1 MVQIRAVF
9 EFGAAASVI
18 TYLNLGFSES
28 FSGNSLK
35 SNLNFSI
42 NVSVKRLGGGFGA
55 KVVLAMHIAT
65 ASAVAANKIKKPVR
79 LWMNLEDN
87 MRMMG
92 KRNPFLIDYKVYLFH
107 AIL

>member
-1 MVQIRAVF
+1 M
-9 EFGAAASVI
+9 AASVI
-18 TYLNLGFSES
+18 TYLELRFN
-28 FSGNSLK
+28 LK

-92 KRNPFLIDYKVYLFH
+92 KRNPFLIDYKVNLFH
-107 AIL
+107 ATLQFF